1 MIKNYL
7 KTAFRRLERNKSFA
21 LINIAGLSL
30 GITCALIIFL
40 LVKHELSF
48 DGFHSKKDRIYR
60 VNTVWTRDGEVDRS
74 GASQF
79 PVAAAIRSQFSDLK
93 ATMINY
99 VKEALIAV
107 PNGTDTPSKFQ
118 ENEGVVYIEPD
129 FFDIFDRTWFR
140 GHPSLL
146 KEPYT
151 VALSE
156 STAKKFFPN
165 ENPVGKT
172 IRMNSECDLKVIG
185 VVTDPP
191 VNTDFPFT
199 VLISYSTQKALG
211 YFSNMENWGA
221 TMSFINTY
229 IFVPEIW
236 SAASFNERLTAFAKT
251 HLDERKRKERS
262 YEVQSLSDVHFDPD
276 AGNYTHVTSRTSIW
290 ALSIIAFFLI
300 VTACIN
306 FINLATAQAVT
317 RSKEIGVR
325 KVLGAFRAQLLIQF
339 LGETFVITFLA
350 IVLSIGM
357 TEMILPLVNDA
368 FSFNIRFNLFNDP
381 LILLFLAGL
390 AVVITAG
397 SGFYPALMMAGY
409 SPVSVL
415 KGGQS
420 SKAGGLLVRKGLVV
434 LQFMIAQALVIGTIV
449 VFRQMDLFQTTDMGF
464 IKDAI
469 ITTNIPVKDKS
480 KMQTLRNEIMK
491 ETGVQNV
498 TFGFAQVASG
508 MRWTSMMIYRGP
520 AGKTYEALADVRC
533 GDEFYIPTYGIQM
546 LAGRNFTASDSIHE
560 LVINETMAQKIG
572 FTNPADAVGKI
583 VYVFGSEPKPIV
595 GVVKDFNTG
604 SLRASIYPTILA
616 PRSKDYRIMGV
627 KIDMK
632 RAKILLPKIEAAW
645 AATYPE
651 FLYRSQFLDES
662 IAGFY
667 EDEQKIS
674 RLFTIFASIA
684 IGIGCLGL
692 FGLVSFMAVQ
702 RTKEIGVRKVLGASV
717 SDILMMFTKEFA
729 VLILI
734 AFLIAAPAAY
744 VVMNGWLEDFAYRI
758 SIGAEVFFTAVMLTI
773 IISGVTV
780 GYRSIKAAS
789 ANPVDVLKYE

>member
-1 MIKNYL
+1 M
-7 KTAFRRLERNKSFA
+7 
-21 LINIAGLSL
+21 
-30 GITCALIIFL
+30 
-40 LVKHELSF
+40 
-48 DGFHSKKDRIYR
+48 
-60 VNTVWTRDGEVDRS
+60 
-74 GASQF
+74 
-79 PVAAAIRSQFSDLK
+79 
-93 ATMINY
+93 
-99 VKEALIAV
+99 
-107 PNGTDTPSKFQ
+107 PSKFQ
-118 ENEGVVYIEPD
+118 ENEGVAYIEPD
-129 FFDIFDRTWFR
+129 FFEIFDRSWIQ

-156 STAKKFFPN
+156 SMAKKLFPN

-199 VLISYSTQKALG
+199 VLVSYSTQKAVG
-211 YFSNMENWGA
+211 YFSNLENWGA

-229 IFVPEIW
+229 ILVPEIW
-236 SAASFNERLTAFAKT
+236 SAASFNERLTALAKT
-251 HLDERKRKERS
+251 YLDERKRKERS
-262 YEVQSLSDVHFDPD
+262 YEVQSLPDVHFDPD
-276 AGNYTHVTSRTSIW
+276 TGNYTHVTSRTSIW

-306 FINLATAQAVT
+306 FINLATAQAIT
-317 RSKEIGVR
+317 RSKEVGVR

-339 LGETFVITFLA
+339 LGETFVITFLS
-350 IVLSIGM
+350 IVLSVGM
-357 TEMILPLVNDA
+357 TELILPFVNDA
-368 FSFNIRFNLFNDP
+368 FSFNIHFSLFNDP
-381 LILLFLAGL
+381 IILLFLAGL
-390 AVVITAG
+390 AAVITVG
-397 SGFYPALMMAGY
+397 SGFYPALLMAGY

-415 KGGQS
+415 KGGGS
-420 SKAGGLLVRKGLVV
+420 SKAGGLWIRKGLVV

-469 ITTNIPVKDKS
+469 ITTNIPVNDKS
-480 KMQTLRNEIMK
+480 KMHTLRNELMK
-491 ETGVQNV
+491 ETGIQNV

-508 MRWTSMMIYRGP
+508 MRWTSMMTYRDP

-533 GDEFYIPTYGIQM
+533 GDEFYIPTYGIQI

-572 FTNPADAVGKI
+572 FSNPADAVGKI
-583 VYVFGSEPKPIV
+583 LYVFGSVPKPIV

-604 SLRASIYPTILA
+604 SLRASIYPTILT

-627 KIDMK
+627 MIDMR

-651 FLYRSQFLDES
+651 FVYRSQFLDES
-662 IAGFY
+662 IAAFY

-674 RLFTIFASIA
+674 RLFTIFSMIA

-702 RTKEIGVRKVLGASV
+702 RTKEIGVRKVLGASIT
-717 SDILMMFTKEFA
+717 DILMMFTKEFA

-744 VVMNGWLEDFAYRI
+744 VAMNGWLEDFAYRI

-773 IISGVTV
+773 VISGVTV
-780 GYRSIKAAS
+780 GYRSIKAAT
-789 ANPVDVLKYE
+789 ANPVDALKYE